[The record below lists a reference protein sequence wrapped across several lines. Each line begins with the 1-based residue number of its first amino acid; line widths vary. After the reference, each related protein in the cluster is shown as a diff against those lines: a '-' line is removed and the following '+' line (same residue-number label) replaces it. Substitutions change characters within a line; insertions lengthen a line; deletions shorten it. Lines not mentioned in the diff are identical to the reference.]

1 MKKIGKVIDAPL
13 VANMIEGGA
22 TPIVSES
29 KLHNMGFKIVLYPL
43 SVLFSNTH
51 ATLQILS
58 ELKRAGNTGR
68 LQKKMVNFDQ
78 FNAFVELTK
87 YKKLEKRYKKEK
99 KTE

>member
-1 MKKIGKVIDAPL
+1 
-13 VANMIEGGA
+13 
-22 TPIVSES
+22 
-29 KLHNMGFKIVLYPL
+29 
-43 SVLFSNTH
+43 LFSNTH

-78 FNAFVELTK
+78 FNEFVELTK